1 MATDAIFAVFE
12 DFNDRRDEPDPVPAE
27 DAAPPL
33 GDIGEIRAAAWTEG
47 YLSGRQQAGEPDSD
61 RTLTAKLL
69 TSLHELD
76 ATTAATVDAAALAVA
91 DMLVDTVIS
100 VTSDGWSARLL
111 DRVRLVADRI
121 KPALTVAPQFVLRDD
136 HGTEQ
141 HFPDLSDLSR
151 ALEAGGGG
159 EDVTIRW
166 HRGEATISR
175 MALLEDLRE
184 AIVPLSAGRTH
195 KQNARS
201 VT

>member
-1 MATDAIFAVFE
+1 MATDAILAVFE
-12 DFNDRRDEPDPVPAE
+12 DFNERRDEPGPLAAE
-27 DAAPPL
+27 DAPAPV
-33 GDIGEIRAAAWTEG
+33 GDIGEIREAAWTEG
-47 YLSGRQQAGEPDSD
+47 YLTGRHETGDPGGEPK
-61 RTLTAKLL
+61 LTAKLL

-76 ATTAATVDAAALAVA
+76 ATTADAVDAAALVVA
-91 DMLVDTVIS
+91 DLLVSTVIA
-100 VTSDGWSARLL
+100 VTSDFWSARLV
-111 DRVRLVADRI
+111 DRVRMVADRI
-121 KPALTVAPQFVLRDD
+121 KPALTVGPEFVLRDD
-136 HGTEQ
+136 QGTEQ

-184 AIVPLSAGRTH
+184 AIIPLSAGRTH
-195 KQNARS
+195 EQNARS